1 MFLIARRAQGLASWT
16 VKAVE
21 GGMYVPGMHRKH
33 SGNGR
38 RSRIRGRSSRGVPR
52 QVEEAFQ
59 VSANEGELRWQQ

>member
-16 VKAVE
+16 VKPVE

-38 RSRIRGRSSRGVPR
+38 RSWIHGRNSRGVLR
-52 QVEEAFQ
+52 QIEEAFQ